1 MIAVDTDAV
10 DPIPEEFGSLIVQL
24 IAPDAKAAV
33 AFYRAAFDAH
43 ELYRQFGPGGDKI
56 VHCELLIGRS
66 RIMLHDEFPERRLLS
81 PQSLGGTST
90 TLMLYVEDV
99 DRAFAQAVAAGGKAV
114 SAPAT
119 KFWGVRSGVLQDP
132 FGHRWLLA
140 SRTEDLSPSDIL
152 ERARAAPDSDRI
164 PLGPD
169 VSFD

>member
-1 MIAVDTDAV
+1 MDTNDV

-24 IAPDAKAAV
+24 IASDAKAAV
-33 AFYRAAFDAH
+33 AFYRAAFDAR
-43 ELYRQFGPGGDKI
+43 ELYRQYRLEGDKI

-66 RIMLHDEFPERRLLS
+66 RVMLHDEFPERGLLS
-81 PQSLGGTST
+81 PRSLGGTPI

-99 DRAFAQAVAAGGKAV
+99 DRTFTQAVAAGGTGV

-119 KFWGVRSGVLQDP
+119 KFWGVRSGVLLDP

-152 ERARAAPDSDRI
+152 DRARAAPDIDRT
-164 PLGPD
+164 PFGSGPRAG
-169 VSFD
+169 